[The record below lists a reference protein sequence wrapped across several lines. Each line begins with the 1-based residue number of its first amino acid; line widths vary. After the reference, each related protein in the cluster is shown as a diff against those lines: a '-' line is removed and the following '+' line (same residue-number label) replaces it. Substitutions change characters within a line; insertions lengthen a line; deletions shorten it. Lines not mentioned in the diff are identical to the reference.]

1 MSLDPSAMSSRR
13 RRKGVRR
20 NRLRYPPTVLI
31 VDEDLGFLWWL
42 GDILGKAGCTVVP
55 ALSCQ
60 QATTFMK
67 ELNMNLDLVFVDPAL
82 NGLSSMLEALT
93 EAQNKIKVVE
103 VPRIGD
109 DLPG

>member
-1 MSLDPSAMSSRR
+1 
-13 RRKGVRR
+13 
-20 NRLRYPPTVLI
+20 
-31 VDEDLGFLWWL
+31 
-42 GDILGKAGCTVVP
+42 
-55 ALSCQ
+55 
-60 QATTFMK
+60 MK